1 MRMDFDDYQKKAA
14 ETNLFIGGD
23 EERALMYLS
32 MGFAGETGEILN
44 KLKKVLRD
52 DGGVITAEKK
62 KEVAKELGDALWY
75 LSQLAELLDAS
86 LGDIA
91 AANIEKLASRKERGT
106 LKGDGDN
113 R

>member
-1 MRMDFDDYQKKAA
+1 MDFDEYQKKAT
-14 ETNLFIGGD
+14 ETNLFIND
-23 EERALMYLS
+23 TEERMLMYLS

-52 DGGVITAEKK
+52 DNGVITPEKK

-75 LSQLAELLDAS
+75 LSQLAQALNTS
-86 LGDIA
+86 LNDVA
-91 AANIEKLASRKERGT
+91 RSNIEKLASRKERGT
-106 LKGDGDN
+106 LQGEGDN